1 MLDVHPPQ
9 EAPHSWNDF
18 FIHIITI
25 VIGLLIAIGLEQTVE
40 RFHQRRE
47 VTETREALSEERQK
61 NRDIYRHQLDGYLR
75 DAAILHND
83 LRIFSYLQQHPK
95 TALADLP
102 GVILWPNHI
111 FEPLT
116 SAWTA
121 AGETNVLSMMPREEV
136 TKASDTYFD
145 LNRALEGYNNMT
157 LAISH
162 AAAFTTQTSDPTRLS
177 PEKVRQ
183 EIDLLE
189 HATALH
195 MLYGLWLQSVNRNH
209 PDFAPVFTDEQVFA
223 FGDFPTP
230 GSQQAKLPK
239 AYGFTDRD
247 IKAAA
252 ALLNAQP
259 ATEHS
264 SASQD

>member
-1 MLDVHPPQ
+1 MLDVHPPH
-9 EAPHSWNDF
+9 EAAHSWRDF

-25 VIGLLIAIGLEQTVE
+25 VIGLLIAISLEQTVE
-40 RFHQRRE
+40 WVHHRRE
-47 VTETREALSEERQK
+47 IRETREALDEERQK
-61 NRDIYRHQLDGYLR
+61 NREIYRHQLDGYLR
-75 DAAILHND
+75 DAAVLHNN

-95 TALADLP
+95 TAQADLP

-121 AGETNVLSMMPREEV
+121 AGETSVLSLMPREEV
-136 TKASDTYFD
+136 TKNSDTYFD

-157 LAISH
+157 LAVAH

-177 PEKVRQ
+177 PEKVQQ

-189 HATALH
+189 HAAALH

-209 PDFAPVFTDEQVFA
+209 PDFAPAFTDEQVFA

-230 GSQQAKLPK
+230 ESQQAKLPK
-239 AYGFTDRD
+239 AYEFTDRD

-252 ALLNAQP
+252 ALLNAR
-259 ATEHS
+259 ATQH
-264 SASQD
+264 